1 MLSKTLSK
9 LISRGPPFNDQGGG
23 LADRRPVAWVAG
35 FQPPAWRTASRS
47 WLRRSSH
54 RATSDALMRFSTS
67 RALIFEGGS
76 ARLKFRF
83 HLLKGGLRSL
93 QRTFSPLTVLRIRR
107 FLFAAL
113 RLPLARRFLIGQR
126 RDRSALQI
134 LHQTAR
140 FVLTGCLSTTPGL
153 ASVAATVFASAT
165 SLAKP

>member
-1 MLSKTLSK
+1 
-9 LISRGPPFNDQGGG
+9 
-23 LADRRPVAWVAG
+23 
-35 FQPPAWRTASRS
+35 
-47 WLRRSSH
+47 
-54 RATSDALMRFSTS
+54 MRFSTS

-83 HLLKGGLRSL
+83 HLLNGGLRSL

-107 FLFAAL
+107 FLSAAL
-113 RLPLARRFLIGQR
+113 RLLGALRFLIGQR

-140 FVLTGCLSTTPGL
+140 FVLTGRLSTTPGL